1 LSNQNGEYKMA
12 FVIPN
17 KKPAAPT
24 IAPAIAVTQPTE
36 QAVAIQ
42 QEQPVTPV
50 TTTSQAVAN
59 NTNSASPANHLDLAI
74 EQQLIALISK
84 IESAIPD
91 VRHEMIT
98 IHKALAKDPAQ
109 VTILSTD
116 QRAAIFAGYSK
127 LAGIELVAKAAA
139 KKGSKTPISIDMF
152 E

>member
-1 LSNQNGEYKMA
+1 MT

-17 KKPAAPT
+17 KKPA
-24 IAPAIAVTQPTE
+24 TQQPIVQTASLVVKHLE

-42 QEQPVTPV
+42 QEQQDQPVIPT
-50 TTTSQAVAN
+50 TTTSQAVVNSPAN
-59 NTNSASPANHLDLAI
+59 YANHLDLAI
-74 EQQLIALISK
+74 EQQLAALISK
-84 IESAIPD
+84 IESSIPD

-109 VTILSTD
+109 VTILSTE

-127 LAGIELVAKAAA
+127 LSGIELVAKAAA

>member
-1 LSNQNGEYKMA
+1 LNNHKGEYKMA

-17 KKPAAPT
+17 KKPAIAPT
-24 IAPAIAVTQPTE
+24 PTEQPTSQAVE

-42 QEQPVTPV
+42 PEISA
-50 TTTSQAVAN
+50 TSQAVA
-59 NTNSASPANHLDLAI
+59 SVANHLDLAI
-74 EQQLIALISK
+74 EQQLAALISK
-84 IESAIPD
+84 IESSIPD

-98 IHKALAKDPAQ
+98 IH
-109 VTILSTD
+109 TILSTD

-139 KKGSKTPISIDMF
+139 KRGSKTPISIDMF

>member
-1 LSNQNGEYKMA
+1 MA

-17 KKPAAPT
+17 KKPAIAPT
-24 IAPAIAVTQPTE
+24 PTEQPTSQAVE

-42 QEQPVTPV
+42 PEISA
-50 TTTSQAVAN
+50 TSQAVA
-59 NTNSASPANHLDLAI
+59 SVANHLDLAI
-74 EQQLIALISK
+74 EQQLAALISK
-84 IESAIPD
+84 IESSIPD

-139 KKGSKTPISIDMF
+139 KRGSKTPISIDMF

>member
-1 LSNQNGEYKMA
+1 MA

-17 KKPAAPT
+17 KKPTAPT
-24 IAPAIAVTQPTE
+24 ITPASQQPIAQTAQPIE
-36 QAVAIQ
+36 QAVAIH
-42 QEQPVTPV
+42 QEQQVQPVAAIE
-50 TTTSQAVAN
+50 QAVAN
-59 NTNSASPANHLDLAI
+59 NANHLDLAI

-84 IESAIPD
+84 IESSIPD

>member
-1 LSNQNGEYKMA
+1 MA

-24 IAPAIAVTQPTE
+24 ISASNSQQAAETMETKPIE

-42 QEQPVTPV
+42 QEHQEQQVTAPVPS
-50 TTTSQAVAN
+50 TSQAVAN
-59 NTNSASPANHLDLAI
+59 SPATNQLDLAI
-74 EQQLIALISK
+74 EQQLIALINK
-84 IESAIPD
+84 IESSIPD

-109 VTILSTD
+109 VTILTHE
-116 QRAAIFAGYSK
+116 QQAAIFAGYSK
-127 LAGIELVAKAAA
+127 LAGMELVAKATA
-139 KKGSKTPISIDMF
+139 KKGSKTPVSIDMF

>member
-1 LSNQNGEYKMA
+1 MNEGEYIMA
-12 FVIPN
+12 FVIPS
-17 KKPAAPT
+17 KKPAAPIIATTNKAPDT
-24 IAPAIAVTQPTE
+24 ITEQPTSQAVEQAVAIKQEQPVTE

-42 QEQPVTPV
+42 
-50 TTTSQAVAN
+50 AN
-59 NTNSASPANHLDLAI
+59 LLDLAI
-74 EQQLIALISK
+74 EQQLATLINK
-84 IESAIPD
+84 IESSIPD